1 MNSIEQTIS
10 NPQQNIQ
17 KPSIDGKDNAASQ
30 VPYMA
35 AGAGICYGI
44 GKGVDLFVK
53 SNNGY
58 QKSILGKL
66 VGKIDKLAENNKFAQ
81 AVENLLS
88 SIGKR
93 INGGITQI
101 AKTPEGGKVVEVLKN
116 GANAKSMLTHSNLIT
131 QLTERIAKEP
141 QNAAA
146 IANKIEILQNSK
158 SLLSKFISKFTIGTG
173 NFVGSG
179 LTSIALMGVLFGNTI
194 KTAMNAPKGE
204 KLSTFMEDLMG
215 GWIGGY
221 LMFSPAGKVIN
232 AVAGLKNL
240 ATNPASPIWQ
250 KGLKLIG
257 KVIGSGQG
265 QGFSKGIASG
275 LKGLPGGILRLA
287 LVIAITA
294 PFTKLF
300 KKISHMIF
308 GKPTQNDK
316 AVDKGNNEN
325 TLFDKLKNPS
335 VQQNQIQSPNQSQNP
350 TMNLTPGNPYTYMPS
365 SAPAKFDNKESTS
378 KLDNIMQRSEKAE
391 KDALQILGK

>member
-131 QLTERIAKEP
+131 QLTERIAK
-141 QNAAA
+141 
-146 IANKIEILQNSK
+146 
-158 SLLSKFISKFTIGTG
+158 
-173 NFVGSG
+173 
-179 LTSIALMGVLFGNTI
+179 
-194 KTAMNAPKGE
+194 
-204 KLSTFMEDLMG
+204 
-215 GWIGGY
+215 
-221 LMFSPAGKVIN
+221 
-232 AVAGLKNL
+232 
-240 ATNPASPIWQ
+240 
-250 KGLKLIG
+250 
-257 KVIGSGQG
+257 
-265 QGFSKGIASG
+265 
-275 LKGLPGGILRLA
+275 
-287 LVIAITA
+287 
-294 PFTKLF
+294 
-300 KKISHMIF
+300 
-308 GKPTQNDK
+308 
-316 AVDKGNNEN
+316 
-325 TLFDKLKNPS
+325 
-335 VQQNQIQSPNQSQNP
+335 
-350 TMNLTPGNPYTYMPS
+350 
-365 SAPAKFDNKESTS
+365 
-378 KLDNIMQRSEKAE
+378 
-391 KDALQILGK
+391 